1 MNLRFDLHFSYWII
15 AWFIIGLILGSK
27 LLPFYGLILSILFHT
42 TKLIIN
48 YDTLDRLTLIT
59 NVFVITIIKLIPI
72 LYIWKYFYNKI
83 DLKKEIPMF
92 MILLAIFVFW
102 KYIINKD
109 KPILSEFDIKINTNT
124 PIVSIVKEIV

>member
-15 AWFIIGLILGSK
+15 AWCIVGIVLESK

-48 YDTLDRLTLIT
+48 YHTLDRLTLIS
-59 NVFVITIIKLIPI
+59 NVFVITIIKLVPI

-92 MILLAIFVFW
+92 LILLAIFVFW

-109 KPILSEFDIKINTNT
+109 KPILSEFDIKVNKNT
-124 PIVSIVKEIV
+124 PIVSIVKEMV